1 MLLPARHVVNTAD
14 HRNHLMIVFSL
25 FCAVGVRIKMA
36 SLLRL
41 RSGRREWRGRRRDD
55 LTQLTYEEHRTL
67 SKVLHESL
75 KTFKATLD
83 YAEMDEESSM
93 SDSDLSDESADTALS
108 KLRQSQNEKN
118 LMDDSIKSNIA
129 VDNLCIFVHLCFF
142 VENLLRSVK
151 LLEKPCYMHI
161 YVYGCGCSAIDDDS
175 DFIPRGKG
183 FSYLLRPVAADEN
196 KKSNAA
202 VPSSSTNTSKPAS
215 SDHTEEDGRNSVS
228 RYTYSLRRRNQVV
241 EQSSGTK
248 SSNINSDENVGQN
261 HRISA
266 RSSVKKTKSRGEYAS
281 ASKTEATATEMKTD
295 ATGMDG
301 QTSSSQSKS
310 FNVNH
315 NNSELQLINSCLN

>member
-1 MLLPARHVVNTAD
+1 MFENEVAKNY
-14 HRNHLMIVFSL
+14 LMELEDLVLSGLL

-108 KLRQSQNEKN
+108 KLRQSQNEKIRI
-118 LMDDSIKSNIA
+118 L
-129 VDNLCIFVHLCFF
+129 F
-142 VENLLRSVK
+142 
-151 LLEKPCYMHI
+151 LEAE
-161 YVYGCGCSAIDDDS
+161 VSG
-175 DFIPRGKG
+175 
-183 FSYLLRPVAADEN
+183 PVAADEN

-202 VPSSSTNTSKPAS
+202 VSSSSTNT
-215 SDHTEEDGRNSVS
+215 EDGRNSVS

-241 EQSSGTK
+241 EQSSDTK
-248 SSNINSDENVGQN
+248 SSNRNSDENVGQN

-281 ASKTEATATEMKTD
+281 TSKTEATATEMKTD

-310 FNVNH
+310 FNYKFIWTCQN
-315 NNSELQLINSCLN
+315 

>member
-1 MLLPARHVVNTAD
+1 
-14 HRNHLMIVFSL
+14 
-25 FCAVGVRIKMA
+25 MA

-93 SDSDLSDESADTALS
+93 SDSDLSDESAD
-108 KLRQSQNEKN
+108 
-118 LMDDSIKSNIA
+118 
-129 VDNLCIFVHLCFF
+129 
-142 VENLLRSVK
+142 
-151 LLEKPCYMHI
+151 
-161 YVYGCGCSAIDDDS
+161 S

-183 FSYLLRPVAADEN
+183 FRYLLRPVAADEN

-202 VPSSSTNTSKPAS
+202 APSSSTNPGKPAA
-215 SDHTEEDGRNSVS
+215 SD
-228 RYTYSLRRRNQVV
+228 
-241 EQSSGTK
+241 
-248 SSNINSDENVGQN
+248 SDENVGQN

-281 ASKTEATATEMKTD
+281 TSKTEATATEMFLYFAFGGKPMQLEW
-295 ATGMDG
+295 MDRLPLLRA
-301 QTSSSQSKS
+301 
-310 FNVNH
+310 NH
-315 NNSELQLINSCLN
+315 LT

>member
-1 MLLPARHVVNTAD
+1 
-14 HRNHLMIVFSL
+14 
-25 FCAVGVRIKMA
+25 MA

-93 SDSDLSDESADTALS
+93 SDSDLSDESAD
-108 KLRQSQNEKN
+108 
-118 LMDDSIKSNIA
+118 
-129 VDNLCIFVHLCFF
+129 
-142 VENLLRSVK
+142 
-151 LLEKPCYMHI
+151 
-161 YVYGCGCSAIDDDS
+161 S

-215 SDHTEEDGRNSVS
+215 SEDGRNSVS

-281 ASKTEATATEMKTD
+281 ASKTEATATEMFLYFAFGGKPMQLEW
-295 ATGMDG
+295 MDRLPLLRA
-301 QTSSSQSKS
+301 
-310 FNVNH
+310 NH
-315 NNSELQLINSCLN
+315 LT

>member
-1 MLLPARHVVNTAD
+1 MLLPARHVNTAD
-14 HRNHLMIVFSL
+14 HRNHLMIVFSH

-93 SDSDLSDESADTALS
+93 SDSDLSDESAADTALS

-118 LMDDSIKSNIA
+118 T
-129 VDNLCIFVHLCFF
+129 FF
-142 VENLLRSVK
+142 
-151 LLEKPCYMHI
+151 I
-161 YVYGCGCSAIDDDS
+161 DS

-183 FSYLLRPVAADEN
+183 FRYLLRPVAADEN

-202 VPSSSTNTSKPAS
+202 VSSSSTNT
-215 SDHTEEDGRNSVS
+215 EDGRNSVS

-241 EQSSGTK
+241 EQSSDTK
-248 SSNINSDENVGQN
+248 SSNRNSDENVGQN

-281 ASKTEATATEMKTD
+281 TSKTEATATEMFLYFAFGGKPMQLEW
-295 ATGMDG
+295 MDRLPLLRA
-301 QTSSSQSKS
+301 
-310 FNVNH
+310 NH
-315 NNSELQLINSCLN
+315 LT